1 MPRRVSCPWFVGRT
15 AELGTLTAALDEVLG
30 GACRTVLIGGDA
42 GIGKS
47 RLASEVGARATTAGA
62 EVLVGACMDLA
73 DGGAPYA
80 AINEVLARLGR
91 SVSSQ
96 GGAPSDEL
104 LDAIRQLTAERPVV
118 LVLEDVHWSDR
129 STQDLLV
136 RLARGP
142 AVPRLLVLATYR
154 SDDALPR
161 GHPLR
166 RTLAE
171 LDRSDRVERVRLD
184 GLGPADLLAQLEG
197 IFDGRPD
204 EDTVRAVLE
213 RSDGS
218 PLLAE
223 ELAAAASS
231 GGQVSIGLHELL
243 LSRFDRLSPPTQD
256 VLRVAAVG
264 GRRVGHR
271 LLAAVVEASEQ
282 ELTAALREAVSSHI
296 LLVDGD
302 HYLFRHAL
310 LHSAIADDALPGE
323 RARLHD
329 AFATAIERGPALVD
343 GERHAALVHHWSGAG
358 RAGPALRAAVEA
370 AARAEA
376 AYARPEAQRFWEVA
390 LAAWDDALGELG
402 TDEVPITHDEL
413 LHRAADNA
421 SRAGDVERAA
431 ELVEIALASV
441 DPRAERSR
449 AALLHERRGWC
460 LLQAGRVG
468 DALAAYEHAVELV
481 PVRPPTVARARVLA
495 AYADALHRAGDAAAA
510 ASAGRAITAAV
521 AARSPADEGHARH
534 TLGACLLGR
543 GDHDGGLEQLALALD
558 LAEAGGDV
566 ADAVGVHRHLWR
578 ELVSAGRP
586 GELVERAQVGAD
598 DARARSMPVLAGVL
612 DGLAAGYCHELGR
625 WDEAEALLARIE
637 PTGLPGIVRLLVGGL
652 LDVDRG
658 RLDVA
663 GDALETVRGLTYG
676 LRDGRVDGLLHR
688 GLAERALWRDRPAEA
703 VAIVDAGLERTTDV
717 ELAAW
722 LTLVGLR
729 AASDGDTPTAPS
741 DWPTCARSSSGA
753 RAGARSP
760 PSAPRGRP
768 RHHVWPAA
776 AVRRRGRRHLATG
789 ARSASRCRSCTR
801 AGAMPRRCSPPVSA
815 MREPRS

>member
-358 RAGPALRAAVEA
+358 RAGAGAARRCRGGRRAPRRRTPGRRHSDSGRSPSPRGTTRSVSSAPTRYRSPTMSCCTGPPTTPAGPATSSAPPSSSRSPSHPSIHAPSDPVPRCSTSAVAGACSRPDASATHWRPTSTPSSWCRCARRPWPAPGYWRPTPTPSTAPVTRPQPRPPDGRSPLLSPPARRPTRVTPATPSAPACSA
-370 AARAEA
+370 AAIM
-376 AYARPEAQRFWEVA
+376 
-390 LAAWDDALGELG
+390 
-402 TDEVPITHDEL
+402 T
-413 LHRAADNA
+413 
-421 SRAGDVERAA
+421 
-431 ELVEIALASV
+431 
-441 DPRAERSR
+441 
-449 AALLHERRGWC
+449 
-460 LLQAGRVG
+460 
-468 DALAAYEHAVELV
+468 
-481 PVRPPTVARARVLA
+481 
-495 AYADALHRAGDAAAA
+495 
-510 ASAGRAITAAV
+510 
-521 AARSPADEGHARH
+521 
-534 TLGACLLGR
+534 
-543 GDHDGGLEQLALALD
+543 GGSSSSALALD

-729 AASDGDTPTAPS
+729 AASDGDADGLRATGLPAL
-741 DWPTCARSSSGA
+741 AR
-753 RAGARSP
+753 RAG
-760 PSAPRGRP
+760 RGR
-768 RHHVWPAA
+768 A
-776 AVRRRGRRHLATG
+776 RGRRHRRHGGGRGITCGRLQQSGGVGDGISPLARDRLPAAARAHELAPCRGG
-789 ARSASRCRSCTR
+789 AR
-801 AGAMPRRCSPPVSA
+801 RR
-815 MREPRS
+815 